1 MIGFVETDDL
11 LRASETYG
19 TTTRERLMRQL
30 IVSMR
35 DQVDDWRERTRAYAI
50 LFAVLGFTV
59 GFAAAQYLAR
69 MR

>member
-1 MIGFVETDDL
+1 MIGFVETDEL
-11 LRASETYG
+11 LRASEMHG